1 MKSDTPLSPPR
12 GPLSP
17 KQQSEAIRRVTE
29 QAQQRVQLGM
39 QLFKAAEA
47 YTTHQQ
53 DLLREFKGQQESLR
67 DQIQKDVASTLQT
80 YDQWM
85 ARFDQ
90 SFTRSLAKL
99 EKKVDTLQHQWE
111 ASQLQI
117 ATLTRR
123 AESLLDQSRV
133 LLESIS
139 QKAASSKA
147 APAKPV
153 ATAKA
158 TPAKQQTKPSS
169 KPASPPAAKTIT
181 PAPAGSKKAIKKTPA
196 PKTSPPPSTP
206 QSNAIYRKAVEQLR
220 EGAADDLLS
229 GDEAS

>member
-1 MKSDTPLSPPR
+1 MSQAPKLRLMKSDALPTPPR

-17 KQQSEAIRRVTE
+17 KQQSEAIRRVTA

-53 DLLREFKGQQESLR
+53 DLLGQIKDQQDQLR
-67 DQIQKDVASTLQT
+67 DQIQKDIASTLQT

-99 EKKVDTLQHQWE
+99 EKKVDTLQRQWE

-117 ATLTRR
+117 TTLTQRT
-123 AESLLDQSRV
+123 ETLLDQSRV
-133 LLESIS
+133 LLGSIA
-139 QKAASSKA
+139 QQASSA
-147 APAKPV
+147 PTPTAAQPNQNATEQAPAQP
-153 ATAKA
+153 
-158 TPAKQQTKPSS
+158 Q
-169 KPASPPAAKTIT
+169 
-181 PAPAGSKKAIKKTPA
+181 APQP
-196 PKTSPPPSTP
+196 
-206 QSNAIYRKAVEQLR
+206 NAIYRKAVEHLR

-229 GDEAS
+229 DDEPS

>member
-1 MKSDTPLSPPR
+1 MKADALPIPPR

-17 KQQSEAIRRVTE
+17 KQQSEAIRRVTA

-47 YTTHQQ
+47 YTTQQQ
-53 DLLREFKGQQESLR
+53 DLLGQIKDQQDHLR

-90 SFTRSLAKL
+90 NFTRSLTKL
-99 EKKVDTLQHQWE
+99 ETKIDTLQRQWE

-123 AESLLDQSRV
+123 AETLLDQSRV
-133 LLESIS
+133 LLQSVAH
-139 QKAASSKA
+139 KA
-147 APAKPV
+147 P
-153 ATAKA
+153 TAA
-158 TPAKQQTKPSS
+158 TPATTEPTKISTEKSPAQPAKNATKQ
-169 KPASPPAAKTIT
+169 PPAQPQA
-181 PAPAGSKKAIKKTPA
+181 
-196 PKTSPPPSTP
+196 P
-206 QSNAIYRKAVEQLR
+206 QSNAIYRKAVEHLR
-220 EGAADDLLS
+220 DGAADDLLS
-229 GDEAS
+229 DDEPS